1 MLRIL
6 PVLLL
11 LGWSVAQAPEPAPVL
26 FRELYGKVTLQG
38 LEFSDK
44 LKTLNGKRVQM
55 TGYMAPPLKPKLDF
69 FVLTK
74 EPLATCP
81 FCTDAADWPLDIVLV
96 IMPKGKE
103 VVATDQVLKVMGRLE
118 IGLKED
124 AATGF
129 ISLIRI
135 YADKLE
141 EQ

>member
-1 MLRIL
+1 MLR
-6 PVLLL
+6 VWMLLMG
-11 LGWSVAQAPEPAPVL
+11 LGLALAQAPEPAPVL
-26 FRELYGKVTLQG
+26 FRELYGKVSQQG
-38 LEFSDK
+38 LEFSEK
-44 LKTLNGKRVQM
+44 LKALNGKRVQM

-74 EPLATCP
+74 EPLETCP

-96 IMPKGKE
+96 IMPKDKE
-103 VVATDQVLKVMGRLE
+103 VVATQRVLKVMGRLE
-118 IGLKED
+118 TGIKED
-124 AATGF
+124 PQTGF

>member
-1 MLRIL
+1 MFRVLTAF
-6 PVLLL
+6 LLL
-11 LGWSVAQAPEPAPVL
+11 ALAHAQTPDPAPVL

-44 LKTLNGKRVQM
+44 LKALSGKRVQM

-81 FCTDAADWPLDIVLV
+81 FCTDAAEWPLDIVLV
-96 IMPKGKE
+96 IMPKGKD
-103 VVATDQVLKVMGRLE
+103 VVATERVLKVMGRLE
-118 IGLKED
+118 IGIKED
-124 AATGF
+124 AQTGF
-129 ISLIRI
+129 VSLIRI

-141 EQ
+141 EE